1 MKRRRQKI
9 AIGLCFHLM
18 ACSPLAAQ
26 QSVDSVRVY
35 DLKEVDVHGIRGR
48 RGLVDVVPVSVVNRR
63 DILNMGITDIADALH
78 RMPGVNL
85 RDYGG
90 AGGVKTIGVRG
101 FGAQHTGVSYDGIL
115 LSDIQSGA
123 VDVSRYALD
132 NVASLNLA
140 VGGNSDV
147 FISAREAASAAVFS
161 IETLKELPQDRRVH
175 MTTQLKF
182 GSFGYISPF
191 IYYLQSISK
200 GVTLSANGEYIY
212 AENNYPFVLRN
223 GIYKTREHRNNS
235 RMNSGHG
242 ELNVYVQMGR
252 NGKVEGKVYYYDNN
266 CLLPG
271 IVKLYNKIN
280 GESLHD
286 RNAFA
291 QIGWQQ
297 HTSDELWSWKAKGK
311 FNWSSSSYRDKYYP
325 NAVMD
330 ADYWQREA
338 YGSLT
343 LLLCPSDKVS
353 VSYAGDYI
361 FNNLN
366 SSLDTDVRPF
376 RHTFLQTLSVK
387 YTVPHLVLLGRTLY
401 SLYLNSAKRG
411 EHAKNLRRFSPSLS
425 ISYQPF
431 SSEQLY
437 IRASYK
443 NIFRAP
449 TFNESY
455 FFHYGSTN
463 LQPELTDQFNLGLT
477 WQSMLWNRL
486 NMQMTLDGYLNHVKD
501 KIVAVPYNMFVWT
514 NVNVGKVDAKG
525 YELSLRGD
533 YRMNAKHHL
542 GFVGSYSYQ
551 RVSNHTDKLL
561 PDYGKQIAYLPLHTL
576 SASLKWGNPWIDV
589 VVHGEGCSSRWA
601 TNSHYEGTQL
611 KGYWDMG
618 LTLSRAFQ
626 LCHGQVLLRGDIKNL
641 LDQQYEIVGNY
652 PMPGISYQFA
662 INYKF

>member
-1 MKRRRQKI
+1 MNHRRQKI
-9 AIGLCFHLM
+9 AIGLYFHFM
-18 ACSPLAAQ
+18 VCCPLAAQ
-26 QSVDSVRVY
+26 QSLDSVRVH
-35 DLKEVDVHGIRGR
+35 DLKGVEILGARGR
-48 RGLVDVVPVSVVNRR
+48 RGLVDVVPVSVVNRL

-101 FGAQHTGVSYDGIL
+101 FGAQHTGVSYDGVL
-115 LSDIQSGA
+115 LSDCQSGEI
-123 VDVSRYALD
+123 DVSRYALD

-161 IETLKELPQDRRVH
+161 IETLKELPQDNRVH
-175 MTTQLKF
+175 MTTQFKF

-191 IYYLQSISK
+191 IHYVQSISK
-200 GVTLSANGEYIY
+200 RVTLSANGEYVY
-212 AENNYPFVLRN
+212 AENDYPFVLRN

-242 ELNVYVQMGR
+242 EFNVYIQTGR
-252 NGKVEGKVYYYDNN
+252 NGKVDGKVYYYDNDR
-266 CLLPG
+266 LLPG

-291 QIGWQQ
+291 QIAWQQ
-297 HTSDELWSWKAKGK
+297 HTSDGLWSWKAKSK

-338 YGSLT
+338 YGSFS
-343 LLLCPSDKVS
+343 LLFCPSDKVYM
-353 VSYAGDYI
+353 SYAGDYI
-361 FNNLN
+361 FNNLS
-366 SSLDTDVRPF
+366 SSLVTDVCPF

-387 YTVPHLVLLGRTLY
+387 YVTPHLVLLGRALY
-401 SLYLNSAKRG
+401 SVYLNDAKRG
-411 EHAKNLRRFSPSLS
+411 EHARNMRRLSPSLS
-425 ISYQPF
+425 MSYQPF

-463 LQPELTDQFNLGLT
+463 LQPELTHQLNLGVT
-477 WQSMLWNRL
+477 WQGMLWNRL
-486 NMQMTLDGYLNHVKD
+486 DLQMTLDGYLNHVKD
-501 KIVAVPYNMFVWT
+501 KIVAVPYNMFIWT
-514 NVNVGKVDAKG
+514 NVNLGKVDSKG
-525 YELSLRGD
+525 CEFSLRGD
-533 YRMNAKHHL
+533 YRVDPKQNL
-542 GFVGSYSYQ
+542 VFVGSYSYQ
-551 RVSNHTDKLL
+551 RVSNHTDKSL

-576 SASLKWGNPWIDV
+576 SASSKWGNPWVDIV
-589 VVHGEGCSSRWA
+589 MHGIGCSSRWA

-611 KGYWDMG
+611 KAYWDMG
-618 LTLSRAFQ
+618 LTFSRAFQ
-626 LCHGQVLLRGDIKNL
+626 LRSGQILLRGDIKNL
-641 LDQQYEIVGNY
+641 LNQQYEIVGNY
-652 PMPGISYQFA
+652 PMPGISYQFT

>member
-26 QSVDSVRVY
+26 QSADSVRVY

-48 RGLVDVVPVSVVNRR
+48 RGLVDVVPVSVVNRQ

-242 ELNVYVQMGR
+242 ELNVYVQTGR

-266 CLLPG
+266 RLLPG

-343 LLLCPSDKVS
+343 LLFCPSDKVS

-411 EHAKNLRRFSPSLS
+411 EHAKNLLRFSPSLS

-431 SSEQLY
+431 S
-437 IRASYK
+437 
-443 NIFRAP
+443 
-449 TFNESY
+449 
-455 FFHYGSTN
+455 
-463 LQPELTDQFNLGLT
+463 
-477 WQSMLWNRL
+477 
-486 NMQMTLDGYLNHVKD
+486 
-501 KIVAVPYNMFVWT
+501 
-514 NVNVGKVDAKG
+514 
-525 YELSLRGD
+525 
-533 YRMNAKHHL
+533 
-542 GFVGSYSYQ
+542 
-551 RVSNHTDKLL
+551 
-561 PDYGKQIAYLPLHTL
+561 
-576 SASLKWGNPWIDV
+576 
-589 VVHGEGCSSRWA
+589 
-601 TNSHYEGTQL
+601 
-611 KGYWDMG
+611 
-618 LTLSRAFQ
+618 
-626 LCHGQVLLRGDIKNL
+626 
-641 LDQQYEIVGNY
+641 
-652 PMPGISYQFA
+652 
-662 INYKF
+662 